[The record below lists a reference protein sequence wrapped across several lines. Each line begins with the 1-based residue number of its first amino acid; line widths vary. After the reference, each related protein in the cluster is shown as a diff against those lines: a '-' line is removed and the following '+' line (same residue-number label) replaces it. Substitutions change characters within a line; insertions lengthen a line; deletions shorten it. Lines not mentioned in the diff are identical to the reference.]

1 MQRTLCNPNL
11 APGNSI
17 PFEEVDVERV
27 RDVVLHRYCDEL
39 VSYAL
44 ADPEMLEDLL
54 RELLSQASCGADYRM
69 TDEAK
74 QILDDLL
81 VRGVNFVA
89 GEHPVEFSRFV
100 V

>member
-1 MQRTLCNPNL
+1 MQRSLCNPNL
-11 APGNSI
+11 PPGSSV
-17 PFEEVDVERV
+17 PFEEVDVDGV

-39 VSYAL
+39 VNYAL
-44 ADPEMLEDLL
+44 SDSETLKDLI
-54 RELLSQASCGADYRM
+54 RELLLQASCGTDYRM

-89 GEHPVEFSRFV
+89 GEHPVEFSRCV